1 MAIHSIPKPQN
12 LADFQ
17 PKISNIPSWIIWVQ
31 CVCFALM
38 YSIWTHPQTNFLS
51 DLCMSI
57 GALLSTYIL
66 YIHREFFR
74 TRQALPFW
82 ILITL
87 FAWVIFHLL
96 FLSNNYELQ
105 FHELTSI
112 WKRVAIAIIFALGFG
127 VALSH
132 AKPSS
137 GQWAM
142 IYAGMLMPACIFL
155 FKYILGL
162 YAGNWGWVIPDYLV
176 LYPDRTYIF
185 YLYKTDYT
193 ALCLPQLAICL
204 AALQHNLKSNR
215 IFILSNAF
223 YLLGIVVTLEVF
235 YLVGIR
241 NGMADSV
248 ILLGVFAMTI
258 LNFQIRHM
266 KILGYSREHW
276 KAWASKL
283 IIILVIVIT
292 TLLLFIR
299 HLERSGLWQSLWADA
314 KVAVQVDQI
323 DKWKYFGSQG
333 YPMNEFGNVVSGS
346 NYERVAWIV
355 VGLRLVGENPLGYG
369 LVYRSFAHLTKQKW
383 PESTLDQSHS
393 AWLDLT
399 LGIGIP
405 GTCLV
410 LGALILALYRAMI
423 NVTNNP
429 HNSNQAQWS
438 SRVAWVLWA
447 LLLLWCTSEIS
458 QKIHLI
464 ALLFWVS
471 FAIGLSRPLEKN
483 SFTQENLN

>member
-1 MAIHSIPKPQN
+1 MVIHSTSTPQN

-57 GALLSTYIL
+57 GALLSIYIL

-127 VALSH
+127 IALSH
-132 AKPSS
+132 TKPSP
-137 GQWAM
+137 GQWAV

-176 LYPDRTYIF
+176 LYPIRNSIF

-193 ALCLPQLAICL
+193 ALCLPQLAISL
-204 AALQHNLKSNR
+204 TALQHNLKSNR
-215 IFILSNAF
+215 IFVLSNTF
-223 YLLGIVVTLEVF
+223 YLLGVVLALEVF
-235 YLVGIR
+235 YLAEIR
-241 NGMADSV
+241 NGMVYSAML
-248 ILLGVFAMTI
+248 IAIFAMAM
-258 LNFQIRHM
+258 LNFQIKHG
-266 KILGYSREHW
+266 KGLCYSREHW

-283 IIILVIVIT
+283 IIILLVVVI

-299 HLERSGLWQSLWADA
+299 HLERSSPWKSLWADT

-323 DKWKYFGSQG
+323 DKWKYFGAQG
-333 YPMNEFGNVVSGS
+333 YPINELGHTVSGS

-355 VGLRLVGENPLGYG
+355 VGLRLVDENPLGYG
-369 LVYRSFAHLTKQKW
+369 LVYQSFAKLTKQKW
-383 PESTLDQSHS
+383 PESSLDQSHS

-405 GTCLV
+405 GACLV
-410 LGALILALYRAMI
+410 LIALFLALYRAMI
-423 NVTNNP
+423 NAANNP

-471 FAIGLSRPLEKN
+471 FAIGLSHPLGKN
-483 SFTQENLN
+483 HFTQENSN